1 MSKHLFL
8 GVDGGATSC
17 RARLCDL
24 EGNLLGEGSSGPANI
39 HSDLLGSLQSI
50 QAACKRAF
58 ETAGLNPLN
67 TYQTHAGLG
76 LAGAGVSSACE
87 GARCGLGAFA
97 SVIVDTDAY
106 IAWLGAHQ
114 GTDGAIVI
122 LGTGSAGLAVIN
134 GRRISVGGWGP
145 EVSDEAGGQRMGR
158 EALRR
163 ALWAFDGRAEKTQLA
178 TKILDQFAWDPARI
192 VCFAAKATPAEY
204 AEFAPLVLERASAG
218 DPLAVTLVDEAAKA
232 AAHIVTR
239 LVDLGAPAVTLIGG
253 LAKPLTPWLPQ
264 RVHGYLCEPKSDP
277 LAGAI
282 LLARRTFFGLEFVQ
296 SIAS

>member
-50 QAACKRAF
+50 QAACKSAF

-145 EVSDEAGGQRMGR
+145 EISDEAGGQRMGR

-163 ALWAFDGRAEKTQLA
+163 ALWAFDGRAEKTQLT
-178 TKILDQFAWDPARI
+178 TKILDHFAWDPAK
-192 VCFAAKATPAEY
+192 VVSFA
-204 AEFAPLVLERASAG
+204 S
-218 DPLAVTLVDEAAKA
+218 KA
-232 AAHIVTR
+232 AAADYARFEPLIFHYASAQDSVATA
-239 LVDLGAPAVTLIGG
+239 LVQEAETTA
-253 LAKPLTPWLPQ
+253 A
-264 RVHGYLCEPKSDP
+264 
-277 LAGAI
+277 
-282 LLARRTFFGLEFVQ
+282 
-296 SIAS
+296 